1 MDAFRIGFLL
11 YPDLTQLDLTGP
23 AQVLSRMPGA
33 VVDYVA
39 KDLAPV
45 MSDCRLALVPTATI
59 FDDARYDM
67 VVVPGGYGV
76 VAAMADG
83 ALLDWLRAQA
93 AGARLMT
100 SVCNGS
106 LLLAAAGLLTGYRAG
121 CHWAWGGELARFGVE
136 FVGERTVVDRD
147 RMTAGGVTAGI
158 DFGFRVIEA
167 LLGRDA
173 AEAVQLMLEYD
184 PAPLGGGTPGT
195 ARPEVRAAVEALLAE
210 RLAAP
215 LAAVRAV
222 AIRAGP
228 PFGG

>member
-1 MDAFRIGFLL
+1 MEAFRIGFLL
-11 YPDLTQLDLTGP
+11 YPDVTQLDLTGP

-33 VVDYVA
+33 VVEYVA

-45 MSDCRLALVPTATI
+45 MSDCRLALVPTRTI
-59 FDDARYDM
+59 FDGARYDM

-76 VAAMADG
+76 VAAMGDA
-83 ALLDWLRAQA
+83 AVLDWLRGQA

-106 LLLAAAGLLTGYRAG
+106 LLLAAAGLLKGYRAG
-121 CHWAWGGELARFGVE
+121 CHWAWGGELARFGAE
-136 FVGERTVVDRD
+136 FVSERTVVDRD

-167 LLGRDA
+167 LRGRDA

-184 PAPLGGGTPGT
+184 PAPLGGGTPAT
-195 ARPEVRAAVEALLAE
+195 ARPEVRAAVEAVLAE
-210 RLAAP
+210 RLAGP
-215 LAAVRAV
+215 LAAIRAV
-222 AIRAGP
+222 P
-228 PFGG
+228 PFAG

>member
-11 YPDLTQLDLTGP
+11 YPDVTQLDLTGP

-33 VVDYVA
+33 VVEYVA
-39 KDLAPV
+39 KDMAPV

-59 FDDARYDM
+59 FDGQRYDM

-76 VAAMADG
+76 VAAMGDG
-83 ALLDWLRAQA
+83 AILDWLRGQAVGAQ
-93 AGARLMT
+93 LMT

-106 LLLAAAGLLTGYRAG
+106 LLLAAAGLLKGYRAG
-121 CHWAWGGELARFGVE
+121 CHWAWGGELGRFGAE

-158 DFGFRVIEA
+158 DFGFRVIET
-167 LLGRDA
+167 LRGRDA

-184 PAPLGGGTPGT
+184 PAPLGGGTPAT

-210 RLAAP
+210 RLAGP
-215 LAAVRAV
+215 LAAIRAV
-222 AIRAGP
+222 Q
-228 PFGG
+228 PFSG

>member
-1 MDAFRIGFLL
+1 MSAFRIAFLL

-39 KDLAPV
+39 ADLAPV
-45 MSDCRLALVPTATI
+45 MSDCRLALVPTRTLT
-59 FDDARYDM
+59 DEDRYDM

-76 VAAMADG
+76 VAAMADA
-83 ALLDWLRAQA
+83 ALLAWLRRQA
-93 AGARLMT
+93 ETARLMS

-106 LLLAAAGLLTGYRAG
+106 LLLAAAGLLQGYRAG
-121 CHWAWGGELARFGVE
+121 CHWAWGAELARFGAT
-136 FVGERTVVDRD
+136 FVAERTVIDRD
-147 RMTAGGVTAGI
+147 RITAGGVTAGI

-167 LLGRDA
+167 LHGRDA
-173 AEAVQLMLEYD
+173 AERVQLMLEYD
-184 PAPLGGGTPGT
+184 PAPLGGGTPAS
-195 ARPEVRAAVEALLAE
+195 ARPAILAAVEAALAD

-215 LAAVRAV
+215 LAA
-222 AIRAGP
+222 IRQVQ